1 VGRAGVNAAD
11 REGGQA
17 TSELPGADTFLRGG
31 RVAEQY
37 RTLRAVI
44 EAAGPKDTDA
54 AGDASLI
61 VLVVGVDHGVAD
73 VGIRLAAAF
82 ADGGRATLLVDADL
96 RGGGRHRL
104 LRPGGPAPLGV
115 SEWLRSVTPPAELP
129 AYPSGLANLAV
140 APAGG
145 AGPTRSDPLAS
156 GHLAGFIAAI
166 RRERERAVLVTAPL
180 GQVADALFLA
190 PYADGV
196 LLVVAP
202 GRTHGPTATRA
213 RDALLATGAR
223 LYGVV
228 LGEAEAR

>member
-1 VGRAGVNAAD
+1 VNSTDRNGGR
-11 REGGQA
+11 A
-17 TSELPGADTFLRGG
+17 TSEPSGADHNLRGG

-44 EAAGPKDTDA
+44 EAAGPKDPETAECDS
-54 AGDASLI
+54 SLI

-104 LRPGGPAPLGV
+104 LRPESPAPVGV

-129 AYPSGLANLAV
+129 AYSSGLANLAV

-145 AGPTRSDPLAS
+145 AGPAGSDPLAS
-156 GHLAGFIAAI
+156 VHLAEFIAAI
-166 RRERERAVLVTAPL
+166 RRERERAVFVAAPL
-180 GQVADALFLA
+180 GHVADALFLA